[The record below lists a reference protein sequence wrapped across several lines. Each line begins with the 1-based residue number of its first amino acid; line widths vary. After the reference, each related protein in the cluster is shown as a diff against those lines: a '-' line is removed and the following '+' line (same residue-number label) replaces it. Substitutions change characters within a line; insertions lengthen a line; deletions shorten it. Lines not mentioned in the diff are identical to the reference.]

1 MDIRA
6 FIAGEGMPRFKQIV
20 EMQQLMGRK
29 ELIRNIGI
37 IAHID
42 HGKTTLADSLLA
54 GAGLLSTRMAGTA
67 RVLDYLEEEQKRKI
81 TIKTANISLLYKTPS
96 HPYIINLVDTPGH
109 VDFTG
114 KVTRA
119 LRVIDGAVVVV
130 DAIEEI
136 MAQTEIVT
144 RQALEE
150 RVRPVLFINKVDKLI
165 VELQL
170 NEEQIQKKLDQIINR
185 FNDLIETYAEPQF
198 KSQWK
203 ISPSMGN
210 VAFGSALHGWGFTMN
225 MAKEHGTKFSEITK
239 AYASHQ
245 EAKLQATLPVYEAVF
260 EMAINVVP
268 NPREAQAYRTEKVW
282 DGQIS
287 SKIGK
292 ALVEC
297 SDVAPLIMYVTNV
310 HSAPNN
316 DTLATG
322 RVFSGKAKKGVK
334 LHLVDALS
342 ETEIK
347 EVSIDMGALRE
358 EVSEVSAGSLA
369 SFTLSG
375 HVQAGE
381 TLVDLAHKEGMVPF
395 EGICYV
401 SEPVV
406 TLAVEPKNPQEI
418 PLLLGALER
427 IAGED
432 PNLKVA
438 TDKQTGEYLLS
449 GMGELHLE
457 IATNQLKRIGINIT
471 VSSPRVVYIE
481 SVQKKG
487 AIALAKSSNKQ
498 NSFWVQVMPETEEN
512 EHRADADSCNIISL
526 DEHRN
531 VLLDCGGKTEAVS
544 EEALEAIIVGFEYA
558 CRAGPLC
565 GEPVRRLKVN
575 IVDLQTSGGEGE
587 GSEIMH
593 AVGKAVFGSFLT
605 ADPVLLEPIY
615 KIIISVA
622 SELSGECS
630 RMLSM
635 RRGKVTLFEHKGLL
649 NIISGY
655 IPVSETF
662 DFSREIRSATSGRA
676 FWQTF
681 FDHWEKMP
689 QKLALQVV
697 ADLRRRKGLAVEI
710 PKPEKFME

>member
-1 MDIRA
+1 
-6 FIAGEGMPRFKQIV
+6 MPRFKQIL
-20 EMQQLMGRK
+20 EIQQLMGRK

-54 GAGLLSTRMAGTA
+54 GAGLLSTQMAGMA
-67 RVLDYLEEEQKRKI
+67 RVLDYLDEEQKRKI
-81 TIKTANISLLYKTPS
+81 TIKTANISLLYKTAGT
-96 HPYIINLVDTPGH
+96 PYIINLVDTPGH

-130 DAIEEI
+130 DAVEEI

-150 RVRPVLFINKVDKLI
+150 RVRPVLFINKVDKLM

-170 NEEQIQKKLDQIINR
+170 NEEQIQKKLDQIISR

-198 KSQWK
+198 KNQWK
-203 ISPSMGN
+203 ISTSMGN
-210 VAFGSALHGWGFTMN
+210 VAFGSALHGWGFTMK
-225 MAKEHGTKFSEITK
+225 MAKRQNIKFSDLIKANENNQETK
-239 AYASHQ
+239 LKS
-245 EAKLQATLPVYEAVF
+245 TLPVYEAVF
-260 EMAINVVP
+260 EMAIAVIP
-268 NPREAQAYRTEKVW
+268 SPPEAQAYRIEKVW
-282 DGQIS
+282 DGHID
-287 SKIGK
+287 SKLGK

-297 SDVAPLIMYVTNV
+297 RDDAPTIMYVTNV
-310 HSAPNN
+310 HSDPNG

-322 RVFSGKAKKGVK
+322 RVFSGKAKKGDK
-334 LHLVDALS
+334 LHLVDALT
-342 ETEIK
+342 ETEVR
-347 EVSIDMGALRE
+347 EVSIDMGSLRE

-369 SFTLSG
+369 SFTLTG
-375 HVQAGE
+375 HVKAGE
-381 TLVDLAHKEGMVPF
+381 TLVDIAHKVEMVPF

-406 TLAVEPKNPQEI
+406 TLAVEPKNPQDI
-418 PLLLGALER
+418 PLLLDALEKL
-427 IAGED
+427 AAED
-432 PNLKVA
+432 PNLKVIA
-438 TDKQTGEYLLS
+438 DKQTGEYLLS

-457 IATNQLKRIGINIT
+457 IAMHQLKKDGINVT

-487 AIALAKSSNKQ
+487 VVALAKSPNKQ

-512 EHRADADSCNIISL
+512 EHPADVDSGNVLSV

-531 VLLDCGGKTEAVS
+531 VLLDCCGKTEAVS
-544 EEALEAIIVGFEYA
+544 ENVLEAIIAGFEYA

-575 IVDLQTSGGEGE
+575 LTDLQICEGEDE
-587 GSEIMH
+587 GSEIMRG
-593 AVGKAVFGSFLT
+593 VGKAIFGSFLT

-622 SELSGECS
+622 TELSGECQ

-635 RRGKVTLFEHKGLL
+635 RRGKVTLFEQKGLL
-649 NIISGY
+649 NIITGY

-662 DFSREIRSATSGRA
+662 GFSQELRSATSGRA
-676 FWQTF
+676 FWQSY

-689 QKLALQVV
+689 PKLSLQVTT
-697 ADLRRRKGLAVEI
+697 DLRQRKGLVPEM

>member
-1 MDIRA
+1 
-6 FIAGEGMPRFKQIV
+6 MPRFKQIL

-54 GAGLLSTRMAGTA
+54 GAGLLSPRMAGMA

-81 TIKTANISLLYKTPS
+81 TIKTANISLLFKAAGI
-96 HPYIINLVDTPGH
+96 PYIINLVDTPGH

-165 VELQL
+165 IELQL
-170 NEEQIQKKLDQIINR
+170 NEEQIQKKLDNIISR
-185 FNDLIETYAEPQF
+185 FNDLIELYAEPPF
-198 KSQWK
+198 KNQWK
-203 ISPSMGN
+203 ISASQGN

-225 MAKEHGTKFSEITK
+225 IAKQHGIKFSDITK
-239 AYASHQ
+239 AYASGQ
-245 EAKLQATLPVYEAVF
+245 QAKLQTVLPVHEAVF
-260 EMAINVVP
+260 EMAINMVP
-268 NPREAQAYRTEKVW
+268 NPREAQAYRIEKVW

-292 ALVEC
+292 ALIEC
-297 SDVAPLIMYVTNV
+297 RDDAPTIMFVTNV
-310 HSAPNN
+310 HSDPNGDIVAN
-316 DTLATG
+316 G
-322 RVFSGKAKKGVK
+322 RVFSGKATKGDK
-334 LHLVDALS
+334 LHLVDALA
-342 ETEIK
+342 ETQVK
-347 EVSIDMGALRE
+347 EVSIVMGSLLE
-358 EVSEVSAGSLA
+358 EVGEVSAGSLA
-369 SFTLSG
+369 SFTLTG
-375 HVQAGE
+375 RVGAGE
-381 TLVDLAHKEGMVPF
+381 TLVDLAHKDGMVPF

-406 TLAVEPKNPQEI
+406 TLAVEPKNPAEI
-418 PLLLGALER
+418 PLLLDALEKLAR
-427 IAGED
+427 ED
-432 PNLKVA
+432 PNLKVTA
-438 TDKQTGEYLLS
+438 DKQTGEYLLS

-457 IATNQLKRIGINIT
+457 IAIHQLKSNGIN
-471 VSSPRVVYIE
+471 VSVSLPRVVYME
-481 SVQKKG
+481 SALKKG
-487 AIALAKSSNKQ
+487 VVALAKSPNKLD
-498 NSFWVQVMPETEEN
+498 SFWVQVMPEAEEDTSSA
-512 EHRADADSCNIISL
+512 EADSGSILSV

-531 VLLDCGGKTEAVS
+531 VLLDCSGKTEQIS
-544 EEALEAIIVGFEYA
+544 EEKLEAIIAGFEYA

-565 GEPVRRLKVN
+565 GEPVRHLQVN
-575 IVDLQTSGGEGE
+575 LVDLQLNQSGEGGLE
-587 GSEIMH
+587 VMH
-593 AVGKAVFGSFLT
+593 GVGKAIFGSFLT
-605 ADPVLLEPIY
+605 ADPALLEPTY

-622 SELSGECS
+622 TELSGESS
-630 RMLSM
+630 RILST
-635 RRGKVTLFEHKGLL
+635 RRGKVTLFEQKGLL
-649 NIISGY
+649 TIISGY

-662 DFSREIRSATSGRA
+662 GFSKELRSATSGRA

-689 QKLALQVV
+689 QKLSSEVI
-697 ADLRRRKGLAVEI
+697 ADLRQRKGLASKV
-710 PKPEKFME
+710 PKPEKFMEQH